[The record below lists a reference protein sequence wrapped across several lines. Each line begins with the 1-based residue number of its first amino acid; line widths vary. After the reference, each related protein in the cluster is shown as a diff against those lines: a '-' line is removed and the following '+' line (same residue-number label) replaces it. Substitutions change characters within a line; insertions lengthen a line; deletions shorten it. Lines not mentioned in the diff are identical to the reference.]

1 MAATLR
7 LSMAP
12 GNGPCD
18 RTPWSL
24 TLVVPQA
31 PWPVDP
37 PGDPPPARGGA
48 RAGGRLADL
57 RACPPI
63 RLRSSHTA
71 EDHLGLADQRIRLRR
86 RELFA
91 ALGLHRSHV
100 GLELVGAGRGGPLR
114 EGLRRG
120 LQRGE

>member
-1 MAATLR
+1 
-7 LSMAP
+7 MAP

-18 RTPWSL
+18 QTPWRL
-24 TLVVPQA
+24 TLVVTQA
-31 PWPVDP
+31 PWPVDLR
-37 PGDPPPARGGA
+37 GSVPPARGGA

-86 RELFA
+86 RELCA
-91 ALGLHRSHV
+91 ALRLHLMDV
-100 GLELVGAGRGGPLR
+100 GIELVGACLGVPLR
-114 EGLRRG
+114 KGVLRCLKRG
-120 LQRGE
+120 A